1 VSIATSL
8 EVLFRTGI
16 PQPARALRDEN
27 GIAIPTSIHDI
38 VTGTDQDGTAI
49 PDRNCQGWT
58 SNMTVDLTVVG
69 HSDGMGPQ
77 GMDPNFGW
85 IRAHATDTNCD
96 QTGLAAGGG
105 DGRIYCF
112 AAD

>member
-1 VSIATSL
+1 VIAESL
-8 EVLFRTGI
+8 EALFTEGI
-16 PQPARALRDEN
+16 PQPARALRDEQ

-38 VTGTDQDGTAI
+38 VTGTNQDGTGL
-49 PDRNCQGWT
+49 DDLNCNGWT
-58 SNMTVDLTVVG
+58 SNLQVDQTIVG
-69 HSDGMGPQ
+69 HADGMGPQ

-85 IRAHATDTNCD
+85 IRAHDTATNCD
-96 QTGLAAGGG
+96 VEGLAAGGG